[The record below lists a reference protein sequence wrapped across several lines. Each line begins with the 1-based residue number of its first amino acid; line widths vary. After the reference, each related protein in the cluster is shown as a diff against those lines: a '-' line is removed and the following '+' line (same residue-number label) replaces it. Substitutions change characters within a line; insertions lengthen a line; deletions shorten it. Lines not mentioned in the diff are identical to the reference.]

1 MNIKFNW
8 MNYNL
13 KRNKEANKI
22 HAINLENKINY
33 LEKGVY
39 QNIRD
44 IYALALLISNNQKK
58 KIKILD
64 YGGNL
69 MSHVNLRNKIETK
82 NMEFFVFNPYSPE
95 NIKNKTGLKIKFI
108 KELESYKTHKFDLIY
123 FGSVLQYISNLK
135 SIRNLILKKAN
146 YVLIT
151 HTPIKLGN
159 KSFISRQKN
168 EKNLIQNIHTL
179 EQIKKNLLYNI
190 FKLVFKSIN
199 DYQYSGLRKKY
210 KDTHSLNLLFKN
222 SK

>member
-1 MNIKFNW
+1 MKIKFNW
-8 MNYNL
+8 INYNL

-22 HAINLENKINY
+22 HAINLKNKINF

-44 IYALALLISNNQKK
+44 IYALSLLISNNQKK

-69 MSHVNLRNKIETK
+69 MSHVNLRNKIQTK

-95 NIKNKTGLKIKFI
+95 NIRNTIGLKIKFI
-108 KELESYKTHKFDLIY
+108 NKLERYKTHKFDLVY
-123 FGSVLQYISNLK
+123 FGSVLQYIKNLK
-135 SIRNLILKKAN
+135 TIRNLTIKKAN

-151 HTPIKLGN
+151 HTPISLGN
-159 KSFISRQKN
+159 ESFTSKQKN

-179 EQIKKNLLYNI
+179 KQIKKNLLYNL

-199 DYQYSGLRKKY
+199 DYKYSGLRKRY
-210 KDTHSLNLLFKN
+210 KNTNSLNLLFKN